1 MKSKFSAGLSTL
13 MVLLI
18 TGSALAADTYVNASK
33 ITNSGT
39 YNFKAG
45 TYNDKLVQIQTDT
58 MGIGTAADVTINIE
72 NNGTLDITRNN
83 SGSIID
89 ISDGISTPKAGKESS
104 LTINGNLN
112 ISMPTANSDDSRPV
126 SLLNGG
132 DTLTIN
138 GNLGIKE
145 FIADY
150 KDNGYSAFYDG
161 IRAYTGLLDVKKK
174 FSIENMQ
181 ITVNHKTADGDYPD
195 AYVTGVYSTSVGERV
210 AQFCPETQDIFKS
223 DIILGTD
230 NTDNVNIENINVKS
244 DGSFLSVCAVDSEG
258 ADSTITFNGKTK
270 INNITADT
278 QNADIYVFGL
288 AADRGK
294 IFVNGDLSVSNVKGS
309 TDAQSS
315 SMVKALYACDG
326 GKIYVNQNK
335 TNSVKIDGD
344 VATDDNSDSLVQINL
359 ADANSYINGALNGNI
374 NVVMAAGSV
383 WRVKQGISTGDPQN
397 SYLTSLTGD
406 GDIEMD
412 IDASKNNGN
421 PHLFVQNLEGT
432 HNLKLNNTNSSGDTS
447 GANGNILVSVANGS
461 GKLIAPASEG
471 SLYWTQYELATKDSS
486 ENNYKTDW
494 YLKST
499 TQTPTKPVD
508 PSNPS
513 TKPSDPSEP
522 SKPSTPPHYTTSV
535 STLLSTITAGYDTWR
550 SDTDKLSERLGELRL
565 NGKDTEGVWVRT
577 KGSKFGRHGGNG
589 SYNNQQHTYQL
600 GYDAVTSKNADQ
612 TTYTGFAAEYG
623 KGNLSFDRGTGT
635 MKSAGLGLYQ
645 TQLRE
650 SGHYLDFVYKFDKY
664 KNDFHVAD
672 TAGNP
677 ISGKYSNNAMSL
689 SAEYGRQ
696 NALKH
701 GWYVEPQAALTL
713 GYMWG
718 NDFTTSNNI
727 RVEQKNMPALIGRL
741 GLNIGRSV
749 SDKVNFYIKAN
760 INHDF
765 LGKYDMQMTDLTNG
779 DRLNASDKFASSWFD
794 YGAGFTVKT
803 SNNSYAYFDIERAVG
818 GEYKKNW
825 DWNVGLRWSF

>member
-1 MKSKFSAGLSTL
+1 MKRKFSAGLGAL

-18 TGSALAADTYVNASK
+18 TGSALAASGGSFDSGSSSDSGSTTLP
-33 ITNSGT
+33 ITTDGT
-39 YNFKAG
+39 YDLSAG
-45 TYNDKLVQIQTDT
+45 TYTGKLMDLDAKNLQQD
-58 MGIGTAADVTINIE
+58 ADVILNIENQDTLAITDSNSQHIININNTSLNTKYYNATVNGDLDISMPDIQCQKALIQAINIE
-72 NNGTLDITRNN
+72 
-83 SGSIID
+83 
-89 ISDGISTPKAGKESS
+89 AGNK
-104 LTINGNLN
+104 LNINGNLAIKN
-112 ISMPTANSDDSRPV
+112 FNVNNDHST
-126 SLLNGG
+126 
-132 DTLTIN
+132 TLYGIN
-138 GNLGIKE
+138 VDQSHLEVQHN
-145 FIADY
+145 
-150 KDNGYSAFYDG
+150 
-161 IRAYTGLLDVKKK
+161 

-181 ITVNHKTADGDYPD
+181 INYQRSDTS
-195 AYVTGVYSTSVGERV
+195 AYIMGINNNNNNNDSDTSE
-210 AQFCPETQDIFKS
+210 
-223 DIILGTD
+223 IILGTD
-230 NTDNVNIENINVKS
+230 NNDSIKVKNISVTNTGS
-244 DGSFLSVCAVDSEG
+244 DLFVYAVDSESKNTTTTLNG
-258 ADSTITFNGKTK
+258 STT
-270 INNITADT
+270 INNLTANT
-278 QNADIYVFGL
+278 QDADAYIFGL
-288 AADRGK
+288 FAASDGE
-294 IFVNGDLSVSNVKGS
+294 IWANGDLQIKNLAGS
-309 TDAQSS
+309 TTGSGTTL
-315 SMVKALYACDG
+315 VKAIVAGDG
-326 GKIYVNQNK
+326 GRIYVNPQKNRTVQIEGDISTIFEDDDNPNIVQLNL
-335 TNSVKIDGD
+335 TNADSYIHGAIDGNID
-344 VATDDNSDSLVQINL
+344 LYMANNAVWKVQH
-359 ADANSYINGALNGNI
+359 G
-374 NVVMAAGSV
+374 V
-383 WRVKQGISTGDPQN
+383 STGDG
-397 SYLTSLTGD
+397 LEHHLKSLTGN
-406 GDIEMD
+406 GGIIEMD
-412 IDASKNNGN
+412 IDASKNTDN

-432 HNLKLNNTNSSGDTS
+432 HTLKLNNTSSSSDIS
-447 GANGNILVSVANGS
+447 GSEGSVLVTAANGS
-461 GKLIAPASEG
+461 GNIIAPASEG
-471 SLYWTQYELATKDSS
+471 SLYWTTYELATKDS
-486 ENNYKTDW
+486 ETANYKTDW
-494 YLKST
+494 YLKKT
-499 TQTPTKPVD
+499 GKTPVDPVDPVD
-508 PSNPS
+508 PSD
-513 TKPSDPSEP
+513 PSDPG
-522 SKPSTPPHYTTSV
+522 KPHYTTSV

-635 MKSAGLGLYQ
+635 MKSAGFGLYQ

-803 SNNSYAYFDIERAVG
+803 TNNSYAYFDIERAVG